1 MSVSEVLSVFRIG
14 TLRDHDEVDYL
25 NFKINRREHI
35 LALSLQMLQ
44 VTDVE
49 FKVFQ
54 CVRNATELISSELD
68 KASNT
73 DDQQYCMEKV
83 RYTEGAVTVF
93 VGFGFKVSDMAKTV
107 ASQRG
112 YGEKKIT

>member
-1 MSVSEVLSVFRIG
+1 MTTVNRYEELCLRRHIAVSVSEVLSVFRTG

-25 NFKINRREHI
+25 YFKINRREHI

-44 VTDVE
+44 VSDVE
-49 FKVFQ
+49 FKAFQ

-73 DDQQYCMEKV
+73 DDLQYCMEKV
-83 RYTEGAVTVF
+83 EYTEGAVTVF
-93 VGFGFKVSDMAKTV
+93 RWVRFQGL
-107 ASQRG
+107 
-112 YGEKKIT
+112 